1 MTTTFTPVQ
10 QIPALDRRAAAVL
23 AAAENERFVDVARGL
38 HADDWSKPTDCPAWD
53 VRAMAS
59 HVLGVME
66 ANASPR
72 VFVHQF
78 RAGKKAAGD
87 RPDIDGM
94 TEVQVRERAHLDPA
108 QLVDRLTVMAPKA
121 ARGRKRVPSLLRN
134 APMKVEVAKVMETWR
149 LGYLLDT
156 ILTRDTWMHRVDI
169 SRATGR
175 ELVLTPEHDG
185 RIVADVVAEWAR
197 RHGRPFTLELTGV
210 AGGAFTTGPKNSGPT
225 TGGEASESITLDA
238 VEFCRILSGRAAG
251 AGLLNQEVPF

>member
-1 MTTTFTPVQ
+1 MTTTSSSVAE
-10 QIPALDRRAAAVL
+10 IPALEHREAGVL
-23 AAAENERFVDVARGL
+23 AAAENQRFVDLVRGL
-38 HADDWSKPTDCPAWD
+38 SHEDWSKPTDCSEWD

-59 HVLGVME
+59 HVLGAMD
-66 ANASPR
+66 ANASVR

-94 TEVQVRERAHLDPA
+94 TEVQVRERAQLDPE
-108 QLVDRLTVMAPKA
+108 QLVERLAVMAPKA
-121 ARGRKRVPSLLRN
+121 ARGRQRVPGLVRRM
-134 APMKVEVAKVMETWR
+134 PMKVEVAKAMETWR

-156 ILTRDTWMHRVDI
+156 IFTRDTWMHRVDI

-197 RHGRPFTLELTGV
+197 RHGRPFTLELSGA
-210 AGGAFTTGPKNSGPT
+210 AGGTFTQHDAANGDR
-225 TGGEASESITLDA
+225 GEAIAIDA
-238 VEFCRILSGRAAG
+238 VEFCRTLSGRASG
-251 AGLLNQEVPF
+251 AGLLGKEVPF